1 MQLILGA
8 LACGSLPLAEQT
20 VLDAG
25 CGTGDYVGTLASH
38 VRRMEGV
45 ELNEGMLEANT
56 MDAFLA
62 EREDRRR
69 QIGQA
74 TFVIGRKP
82 AA

>member
-1 MQLILGA
+1 
-8 LACGSLPLAEQT
+8 
-20 VLDAG
+20 
-25 CGTGDYVGTLASH
+25 
-38 VRRMEGV
+38 MEGV